1 MFNIFDEVK
10 SKINLHDI
18 VPGNYKIMPS
28 GYRYKICPICGG
40 RNCFS
45 IMPKGL
51 KGNSCEIFKCYKC
64 DNSGSIIDYYCII
77 NGLNNRDKK
86 DILTAA
92 KELST
97 NINIRKNLSGKDIIY
112 ESNNHMKQN
121 NIIYDF
127 TEIAEE
133 LHENLINKNRFYVP
147 TFVEYKDM
155 ATSYYIDRGLSV
167 EIIKK
172 FKLGYCSGGIDRAFE
187 KYPQFRINDDLGYYK
202 YFIPFYENDICVYI
216 LPRLD
221 DEAIQSYKEL
231 GIVEK
236 DCYLPKT
243 MNLRGIPSNIFNFE
257 GALSSNIVFITEG
270 WCDALSLETL
280 GYSALALNSVSNIN
294 NFIKRLNTTEN
305 YINKYY
311 IIAFDADKA
320 GYDGRKKLYSKL
332 LDLGCNVKHL
342 FPSGEYVK
350 DINDMLIRNRIQLEY
365 ELKKLKYEIDLEIL
379 D

>member
-40 RNCFS
+40 KNCFS

-51 KGNSCEIFKCYKC
+51 KGNSCEIFKCFKC
-64 DNSGSIIDYYCII
+64 DNSGTIIDYYCII
-77 NGLNNRDKK
+77 HGLNNRDKK
-86 DILTAA
+86 DTLTAA
-92 KELST
+92 KKLST
-97 NINIRKNLSGKDIIY
+97 NINIGKVLSSKNIIY
-112 ESNNHMKQN
+112 EPKNHIKQN
-121 NIIYDF
+121 NTIYDF

-133 LHENLINKNRFYVP
+133 LHENLVNKNKFYVP

-155 ATSYYIDRGLSV
+155 ATSYYVDRGLSV

-172 FKLGYCSGGIDRAFE
+172 FKLGFCIGGMNRAFE
-187 KYPQFRINDDLGYYK
+187 KYPQFRIDYDLDYYN
-202 YFIPFYENDICVYI
+202 YFIPFFENDICVYI

-221 DEAIQSYKEL
+221 DEIYQTYKEL
-231 GIVEK
+231 GIIKK
-236 DCYLPKT
+236 DCDLPKT

-257 GALSSNIVFITEG
+257 GALSNDIVFITEG

-294 NFIKRLNTTEN
+294 NFIKRLNTIEN
-305 YINKYY
+305 YVNKYY
-311 IIAFDADKA
+311 VIAFDEDKA
-320 GYDGRKKLYSKL
+320 GYEARKKLYSKL
-332 LDLGCNVKHL
+332 LDLGCKVKHL
-342 FPSGEYVK
+342 YPSGEYVK

-365 ELKKLKYEIDLEIL
+365 ELKKIKYDIDLEIL